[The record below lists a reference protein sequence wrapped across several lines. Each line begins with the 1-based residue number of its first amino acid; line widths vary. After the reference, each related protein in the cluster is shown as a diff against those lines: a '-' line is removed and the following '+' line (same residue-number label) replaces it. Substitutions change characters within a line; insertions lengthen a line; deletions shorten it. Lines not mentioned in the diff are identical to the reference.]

1 MAQIEDSIRII
12 LEEKNAPQHKS
23 ATSDLKEETK
33 ELGNSTQ
40 AIDKNV
46 KSKKEEEKVN
56 KDVNASLL
64 TTISTIKIFSET
76 VQHVFNKVKNLVE
89 QQSNYAEN
97 LNLMQNAFKET
108 NVVALDYIDTLG
120 DLYGF
125 DESSLTKSLGLFRQL
140 ADAMGLTSKTADQ
153 LSYNLEAMALDI
165 SSLYNVSVE
174 RSANALQ
181 SALTGN
187 IKSIRSLTGAD
198 ITQATLQQKALSLG
212 IDESVRAMSRAEK
225 AMLIYLTLTDQ
236 LSNAQGDMTRT
247 INGTANQLKIFK
259 DQCAELARNIGGL
272 LLPIFRNLLYYLNGI
287 LMAVNEVIGAILS
300 MFGIQATSLAEEF
313 GVATS
318 DLSDIFDEIGESAST
333 STAKIQKSLRSF
345 DKLNNLSSQKG
356 GGGASGI
363 SAGDVGVLKQLQD
376 LMTSYDG
383 HLSEVE
389 NKARKIRDHILDWLG
404 FSKDVNGQWEW
415 SATNLLKNI
424 WNWWRDLNIVGKEFV
439 SIGIAL
445 AVKNLLTTLRNLGK
459 YLANSKIGVEIYT
472 IVGSL
477 GERGLTG
484 TIEALYK
491 THGKMATFM
500 GTLAGFTIIADGI
513 IRFVDGIKKMVDGTA
528 ELTDYIRVVSSL
540 LEVLSGLL
548 IVIGSLT
555 GQFQLVTAG
564 IIGLGTAIS
573 LNLIANVE
581 DATNVTKQYA
591 NELDRLHTAE
601 EELIKTSESRGTKAK
616 LLYENLTKLYD
627 SEGNLIG
634 SYDTAKSTLALLNKE
649 LDTEYTLTKDGT
661 IEYNKKKVAVKEL
674 GKEVDEYCE
683 KLKKQ
688 AYQQAFEKSYN
699 ALIERQIELE
709 VERNKKIDELRKTQ
723 EKYDMTTEEGAQKWY
738 KANKKK
744 IDNLNDL
751 DGVIEANRNNYTK
764 YMDAITLSEQGK
776 FSEATKLVSNLTNSE
791 KVALSETVKEVVTG
805 SDEMV
810 NSIMKN
816 LTGLGNVQASINIKG
831 HLDTTQAEKELKQWE
846 KKVQYTQSQLEKK
859 GLKLTTGGYSLGGI
873 PQKADG
879 GFLNQGDIFI
889 ANEKGAEMVGSIG
902 HRTAVANNDQI
913 VESISIGVAK
923 ANMATKSSQ
932 PVIIEAKGDASGLLD
947 FITFKQKEKNRQY
960 GI

>member
-23 ATSDLKEETK
+23 ATSDLKEETSALQGSK
-33 ELGNSTQ
+33 E
-40 AIDKNV
+40 AIDDVV
-46 KSKKEEEKVN
+46 KAKKEDEKANKGVN
-56 KDVNASLL
+56 SSLL

-97 LNLMQNAFKET
+97 LNLMQNAFKDT

-120 DLYGF
+120 ELYGF

-153 LSYNLEAMALDI
+153 LSYNLESMALDI

-198 ITQATLQQKALSLG
+198 ITQATLQQKALALG

-225 AMLIYLTLTDQ
+225 AMLIYLTLADQ

-272 LLPIFRNLLYYLNGI
+272 LLPIFRQLLYYLNGI
-287 LMAVNEVIGAILS
+287 LMAINEVIGAILS

-363 SAGDVGVLKQLQD
+363 SAGDVGVLQKLQD
-376 LMTSYDG
+376 LMTEYNG
-383 HLSEVE
+383 HLGEVE
-389 NKARKIRDHILDWLG
+389 NKAKKIRDHILDWLG
-404 FSKDVNGQWEW
+404 FSKDVNGQWKW
-415 SATNLLKNI
+415 SATDMLKNI
-424 WNWWRDLNIVGKEFV
+424 WNWWKDLNLVGKEFV
-439 SIGIAL
+439 GIGV
-445 AVKNLLTTLRNLGK
+445 AVAVSKLLTTLKNLGTF
-459 YLANSKIGVEIYT
+459 LANTKIGTWLYT

-477 GERGLTG
+477 GEKGLTG
-484 TIEALYK
+484 TINDLFKVYPK
-491 THGKMATFM
+491 LSKIF
-500 GTLAGFTIIADGI
+500 GTLGGAIAV
-513 IRFVDGIKKMVDGTA
+513 VDGLVGIANAFKAIAEGTA
-528 ELTDYIRVVSSL
+528 EVGDYLDILWNFLEVISGIAIIYGTLTTNATAVTVGIAGMALALGGKYLTNLAEASSL
-540 LEVLSGLL
+540 
-548 IVIGSLT
+548 
-555 GQFQLVTAG
+555 
-564 IIGLGTAIS
+564 
-573 LNLIANVE
+573 
-581 DATNVTKQYA
+581 TKQYA
-591 NELDRLHTAE
+591 DFLDKVNQEQTEFLNESDTRE
-601 EELIKTSESRGTKAK
+601 AK
-616 LLYENLTKLYD
+616 VRNLYD
-627 SEGNLIG
+627 GLTQLYDATGKLTG
-634 SYDTAKSTLALLNKE
+634 SYDSAKGKLALLNEE
-649 LDTEYTLTKDGT
+649 LDTEYELAKDGT
-661 IEYNKKKVAVKEL
+661 IEYKGKKVALQEL
-674 GKEVDEYCE
+674 GKQVDNYCE
-683 KLKKQ
+683 KLKKE
-688 AYQQAFEKSYN
+688 AYVEAFRKSYN
-699 ALIERQIELE
+699 KLIEEEIDLYKEKNKRLE
-709 VERNKKIDELRKTQ
+709 ELRKSQ
-723 EKYDMTTEEGAQKWY
+723 EGYNMLDEKEAKDWLRNNED
-738 KANKKK
+738 K
-744 IDNLNDL
+744 IRKLNEL
-751 DGVIEANRNNYTK
+751 DGVIEANRKNQGSYTE
-764 YMDAITLSEQGK
+764 AIGK
-776 FSEATKLVSNLTNSE
+776 AMSGQFEEATKLISN
-791 KVALSETVKEVVTG
+791 LSETESVTLDKTVKGVISG
-805 SDEMV
+805 SNEMSNAV
-810 NSIMKN
+810 LDN
-816 LTGLGNVQASINIKG
+816 LHKLDGKKAQLTIEAI
-831 HLDTTQAEKELKQWE
+831 LDTTKADKKLKQYE
-846 KKVQYTQSQLEKK
+846 KQLKQFQT
-859 GLKLTTGGYSLGGI
+859 GDINISSGGYSLGGI
-873 PQKADG
+873 PKKADG